1 VATEEVGGAYVA
13 VVEVVVFVDTVVH
26 VVPSG
31 LDCQLYTNVPV
42 PSVTVAVRMTDPF
55 KVTVAPDEM
64 AIVGS
69 GTMLITLDEVVA
81 EFPQPSVT
89 VQV

>member
-1 VATEEVGGAYVA
+1 MVVG
-13 VVEVVVFVDTVVH
+13 EVVVVVDTVDQ

-42 PSVTVAVRMTDPF
+42 PPVTVAVSVVDPF
-55 KVTVAPDEM
+55 KVTVAPDEI

-69 GTMLITLDEVVA
+69 ATMLISFGEVVA
-81 EFPQPSVT
+81 EVPQPSVT
-89 VQV
+89 VHV